1 MATKFSPPLAPA
13 VLVRVPGQ
21 AEEAKF
27 VQTFRIGRNPDND
40 LVLPHDGVSAQH
52 VEVTFEGGRWWLRDL
67 GSTNGTIVGG
77 QRVERVPVTGTMLV
91 RLGFDGPAVVLT
103 PEGATQPVDETLTVV
118 PSASQI
124 VKRYFSRR
132 APDAMGRHTAAVR
145 EVVRQRRTKYWVAL
159 IVLGVLGLA
168 AGGYGY
174 VQHQRIERTRAAA
187 ADLFYSMKALELEVA
202 QLQLNAADQQA
213 YRTQRETSSKQYR
226 DYLEELGIY
235 GPGTSQRVQV
245 VYQVVHRFGE
255 SEVNVPREFVNEVL
269 RYVDRWKAGTRL
281 EEAFLRSEQF
291 NYGPRVA
298 EIMLEQDMPPDFFY
312 LALQESSLKVEAVGP
327 PTRFGVAKGMWQ
339 LIPGTA
345 RQYGL
350 KTGPLVGQRRM
361 DPRDDR
367 HDFEKSTQA
376 AAKYLRDI
384 YRTDAQASGLL
395 VVAAY
400 NWGQTRLL
408 RLIRS
413 LPESPRE
420 RNYWRLYTRYR
431 DELPAETRDYVFK
444 VVSAAVVGEN
454 PRLFGF
460 SLDPPIPAA
469 NDRFGATPTDSTAP

>member
-13 VLVRVPGQ
+13 VVVRLPG
-21 AEEAKF
+21 EDGVAKF
-27 VQTFRIGRNPDND
+27 AQTFRIGRDPEND
-40 LVLPHDGVSAQH
+40 LVLAHDGVSAQH
-52 VEVTFEGGRWWLRDL
+52 VEVAFEGGRWWLRDL

-77 QRVERVPVTGTMLV
+77 KRIERAPVTGTVLV
-91 RLGFDGPAVVLT
+91 RLGFDGPAIVLT
-103 PEGATQPVDETLTVV
+103 PEGASAPIDSTLSLE

-132 APDAMGRHTAAVR
+132 APAAMGRHTAAVR
-145 EVVRQRRTKYWVAL
+145 QVVRQRRTKYVVAL
-159 IVLGVLGLA
+159 LVLAVLSLA
-168 AGGYGY
+168 AGAYGY
-174 VQHQRIERTRAAA
+174 VQHRRIERTRAAA
-187 ADLFYSMKALELEVA
+187 AELFYSMKALELEVA
-202 QLQLNAADQQA
+202 QLQLSAADQQA
-213 YRTQRETSSKQYR
+213 YRTQRETSDKQYR
-226 DYLEELGIY
+226 EYLEDLGIY
-235 GPGTSQRVQV
+235 GSGTSPKVQV
-245 VYQVVHRFGE
+245 IYQVVHRFGE
-255 SEVNVPREFVNEVL
+255 SEVNVPREFVNQVL
-269 RYVDRWKAGTRL
+269 RYVDRWKRNTRL

-291 NYGPRVA
+291 GYGPRIAALMLA
-298 EIMLEQDMPPDFFY
+298 EDMPPEFFY

-350 KTGPLVGQRRM
+350 QTGPLVGQRRA
-361 DPRDDR
+361 DPRDER
-367 HDFEKSTQA
+367 HDFEKSTSA

-413 LPESPRE
+413 LPASPRE
-420 RNYWRLYTRYR
+420 RNFWQLYTRYR
-431 DELPAETRDYVFK
+431 EDIPAETRDYVFN
-444 VVSAAVVGEN
+444 VVSAAAIGEN

-460 SLDPPIPAA
+460 ALDPPLPAA
-469 NDRFGATPTDSTAP
+469 GDLAAAPGDSTAR